1 MEKKSIEDLSNLVFG
16 LALTLG
22 AVALVKPENNDFLQL
37 LGILFNFALSFLIIV
52 WIWWGYNRLIKRL
65 AMDRKL
71 EIVLNASLLFLV
83 VIEPYLW
90 TLIRTSSGATLYAL
104 DVGTTLLILGIFS
117 HFIIL
122 EARKKGENVKQMMSH
137 RDITYASAFVF
148 YASIIPG
155 LIPELQP
162 WGIQGLIWL
171 SVLVFGLAS
180 RFIGKRR

>member
-22 AVALVKPENNDFLQL
+22 AVTLVRPENNDFVQL
-37 LGILFNFALSFLIIV
+37 LGIMINFALSFFIIV

-65 AMDRKL
+65 DMDRKS
-71 EIVLNASLLFLV
+71 EVVLNAVLLFLV

-90 TLIRTSSGATLYAL
+90 TLIRSSSGATLYAV
-104 DVGTTLLILGIFS
+104 DVGTTMLILGIFS

-122 EARKKGENVKQMMSH
+122 EARKKGEDVRQMMSS
-137 RDITYASAFVF
+137 RSLTFVSAFVF
-148 YASIIPG
+148 YASILPG

-171 SVLVFGLAS
+171 SVLVFGVAL
-180 RFIGKRR
+180 RFRGKRR